1 MRIGKY
7 NIENK
12 QVVFIAIGIVMM
24 LASFIFL
31 FGSKLFFFVIVL
43 SLIVI
48 AMPFVISLVLESG
61 TQKEKE
67 EKFLEFARDL
77 VENVKSGT
85 PIGRSI
91 LNLGKRDY
99 GKLSI
104 HVKKLGNQISLGI
117 PLTEGLANFARDIR
131 SNTVSRAISL
141 ISEAEKSGGEIDT
154 ILESVAN
161 SVNQTEELKKE
172 RKSSIFNLVVQGYII
187 FIVFII
193 IMLVLEFKILPM
205 TADIG
210 NIQDLNS
217 SGMAVRSVDFATPLL
232 WLILTQSLFTGLV
245 IGKLSE
251 GTFRAGVKHSFI
263 LIAITLIVITGARAL
278 IG

>member
-1 MRIGKY
+1 MRIWKY
-7 NIENK
+7 EIQNK
-12 QVVFIAIGIVMM
+12 NLIFIAIGL
-24 LASFIFL
+24 LAIIFSFIFL
-31 FGSKLFFFVIVL
+31 RDSRLFYFVFVL

-48 AMPFVISLVLESG
+48 VLPFIISIIIESG
-61 TQKEKE
+61 SQKEKE

-85 PIGRSI
+85 PVNRAVM
-91 LNLGKRDY
+91 NLAKRDY
-99 GKLSI
+99 GELSSHVQKLA
-104 HVKKLGNQISLGI
+104 NQLSLGI
-117 PLTEGLANFARDIR
+117 PLTEGLANFARDTKSHTI
-131 SNTVSRAISL
+131 SRAVSL
-141 ISEAEKSGGEIDT
+141 ISEAERSGGEIDS

-193 IMLVLEFKILPM
+193 IMLVLEFKILPL

-210 NIQDLNS
+210 SVGDLNTGGGGS
-217 SGMAVRSVDFATPLL
+217 MGDLSAPLL

-245 IGKLSE
+245 IGKLAE
-251 GTFRAGVKHSFI
+251 GNFKSGVKHSFI
-263 LIAITLIVITGARAL
+263 LIAITLIVITGARVFL
-278 IG
+278 G